1 MNAPAHFTLP
11 FGEQYIRLFGP
22 IPPEQVMT
30 TPSCSNAVG
39 HQNAV
44 DPLCSSQDDGTLGP
58 PHPHSRDPNEGA
70 AGRFSLSELP
80 STRSRTG
87 DAGTTSAAIGQ
98 QDLSEFL
105 AASDHPSAAA
115 LADIAAL
122 RLHHIDKG
130 HTPESDAEHGPVF
143 FMSAARAW
151 WQRAQGART
160 AEARRKA
167 MVAAA
172 AIFVAMIDA
181 HDFTT
186 RQQEPTP

>member
-1 MNAPAHFTLP
+1 MNAPANFTLP
-11 FGEQYIRLFGP
+11 FGEQYLRLFGP
-22 IPPEQVMT
+22 NPPEQVMT

-44 DPLCSSQDDGTLGP
+44 DPTSLWDDGNSGP

-70 AGRFSLSELP
+70 AGHSLP

-115 LADIAAL
+115 LASIADL
-122 RLHHIDKG
+122 RLHHLDKG
-130 HTPESDAEHGPVF
+130 HNPESDAAHGPAF
-143 FMSAARAW
+143 FMAAARAW

>member
-1 MNAPAHFTLP
+1 MNALTNFARAY
-11 FGEQYIRLFGP
+11 GAQYLRLFGP
-22 IPPEQVMT
+22 NPPEQVMT

-44 DPLCSSQDDGTLGP
+44 DPKPLRDDGSLGP
-58 PHPHSRDPNEGA
+58 PQPHFRDPNEGA
-70 AGRFSLSELP
+70 AGHSLYQ
-80 STRSRTG
+80 
-87 DAGTTSAAIGQ
+87 I
-98 QDLSEFL
+98 L

-115 LADIAAL
+115 LASIADL
-122 RLHHIDKG
+122 RLRHLEKG
-130 HTPESDAEHGPVF
+130 HNPESDAAHGPVF
-143 FMSAARAW
+143 FMAAARAW
-151 WQRAQGART
+151 WQRAQHART
-160 AEARRKA
+160 MEARRKA

>member
-1 MNAPAHFTLP
+1 MQRSDRADKNTSFTLP
-11 FGEQYIRLFGP
+11 FGEQYLRLFGP
-22 IPPEQVMT
+22 IPPEQVMQ
-30 TPSCSNAVG
+30 P
-39 HQNAV
+39 V
-44 DPLCSSQDDGTLGP
+44 DPLCSSRDDGSLGP
-58 PHPHSRDPNEGA
+58 PQPHFRDPNEGA
-70 AGRFSLSELP
+70 AGHFLYQ
-80 STRSRTG
+80 T
-87 DAGTTSAAIGQ
+87 
-98 QDLSEFL
+98 L
-105 AASDHPSAAA
+105 AASGHPSAAA

-122 RLHHIDKG
+122 RLRHIEKG
-130 HTPESDAEHGPVF
+130 HNPESDAAHGPVL